1 MLSSFEPKRRKS
13 WLLAASAL
21 ATLSLSLSEPALAQA
36 CGPLD
41 ASGSATCTSTGN
53 PYPAGINYSTNNT
66 PINVT
71 LQPGVQ
77 VIIPAGSGVVNPVNL
92 ANTTGPI
99 GTPGANATLTVNSA
113 FIDNTADQRP

>member
-1 MLSSFEPKRRKS
+1 MLSSFGAKRRIS

-21 ATLSLSLSEPALAQA
+21 APLSLCLSEPALAQCA
-36 CGPLD
+36 GPAD
-41 ASGSATCTSTGN
+41 STICTLGGN
-53 PYPAGINYSTNNT
+53 PYATGINVNTNNT
-66 PINVT
+66 PITVT

-99 GTPGANATLTVNSA
+99 GTPGAKPL
-113 FIDNTADQRP
+113 